1 MIKTGF
7 RKALALVT
15 LLSVFGLMIV
25 GCSSPGGDAGEDAVK
40 LGETVTVEKI
50 TYTVNDVSEAKKV
63 GGEGNTNTAQDDTYL
78 IVDLKIENIGEERS
92 EFDGDMAKLW
102 DIDDQAYDLDLEA
115 TAAACSASGIADV
128 VNIWFGGLDP
138 GQTIQTKAVFDIPKD
153 LKELKLEVRSPII
166 GSDERAFILLSEDTG
181 EEEGG
186 GGEH

>member
-1 MIKTGF
+1 MTKTGF
-7 RKALALVT
+7 RKALTLVM

-25 GCSSPGGDAGEDAVK
+25 GCSSPGGDAGEDEAK

-50 TYTVNDVSEAKKV
+50 TYTANDVSEAKKV
-63 GGEGNTNTAQDDTYL
+63 GGEGNINTAQETYL
-78 IVDLKIENIGEERS
+78 IVELKIENIGEERT

-102 DIDDQAYDLDLEA
+102 DINDQAYDLDLEA

-138 GQTIQTKAVFDIPKD
+138 GQTIQTKAVFDIPQG
-153 LKELKLEVRSPII
+153 LKEMKLEVRSPII
-166 GSDERAFILLSEDTG
+166 GSEERAFILLSEDTG